1 MSVAAAAATQ
11 AYRPDQAADIP
22 RDAAMRS
29 ARPATAVTYRAEQL
43 SFRLLVSVETGFGDA
58 ATLLG

>member
-11 AYRPDQAADIP
+11 AYRPDYAADIP

-29 ARPATAVTYRAEQL
+29 ARPATAVTYRAE
-43 SFRLLVSVETGFGDA
+43 
-58 ATLLG
+58 